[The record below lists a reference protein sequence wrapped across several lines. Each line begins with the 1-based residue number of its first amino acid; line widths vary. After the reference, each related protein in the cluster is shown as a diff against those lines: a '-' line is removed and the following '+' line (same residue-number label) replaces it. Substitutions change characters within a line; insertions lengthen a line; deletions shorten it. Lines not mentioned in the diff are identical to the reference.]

1 MYNNL
6 KIFLVSLKAL
16 SKKENLVGRKGI
28 SSNSRVN
35 LKILNYRT
43 NWLFVLRLDQFC
55 RQNLSFGYSWVII
68 GLRCGPN
75 FIYGVQ
81 S

>member
-35 LKILNYRT
+35 LKYWTIEQTGCL
-43 NWLFVLRLDQFC
+43 C
-55 RQNLSFGYSWVII
+55 
-68 GLRCGPN
+68 
-75 FIYGVQ
+75 
-81 S
+81 